1 MVYEFELGCN
11 AEEATKNIGYVKGES
26 TIDHSTLTRWCIKI
40 CLDRKNLNNQAKSQV
55 GLIL

>member
-26 TIDHSTLTRWCIKI
+26 TIDHRVYALTNTFIDQDKGEEP
-40 CLDRKNLNNQAKSQV
+40 AV
-55 GLIL
+55 F